1 MGIAAFLDSH
11 LNGQFARCAH
21 NQRIMM
27 DDVTIPLLV
36 PFAKLQSLL
45 LSVVF
50 ASFVIKKRKML
61 SVLQSGNMKKGDN
74 LVDLALDGMK
84 ILK

>member
-1 MGIAAFLDSH
+1 M
-11 LNGQFARCAH
+11 CAQSTH
-21 NQRIMM
+21 ND
-27 DDVTIPLLV
+27 DDVTVPLLV

-50 ASFVIKKRKML
+50 ASFVIKQRKML
-61 SVLQSGNMKKGDN
+61 SVLQSGNMKEGDN
-74 LVDLALDGMK
+74 LVDLALGGMK